1 MIPPKHYE
9 SPKFELGSIPAVSP
23 TLAEILR
30 NCPLQATF
38 YRVPEL
44 KHFVVSN
51 PKAWLGIAYHEVL
64 EQLWLPR
71 DDDSPGAKLVDD
83 LWLAAIGPL
92 RQKAL
97 AHPLD
102 CRFETPE
109 KWPGYYLV
117 RACLSIRAQE
127 ALSRK
132 SQFRSFGESVNVIPY
147 VREKQLSAMGGKLI
161 GKPDV
166 ISCDEIWDYKSGSI
180 YDEVSEGTRVV
191 KEGYVRQ
198 LLLYGHLVKENY
210 GKYPAKGKLLPMQGE
225 VVEIKLEPEVCA
237 KEAVEAVHLLDSA
250 NAKLADSTDVSA
262 VATPSAASC
271 RWCKF
276 KLVCPAFWQ
285 EVDET
290 WAEELGNAAVR
301 GRLKT
306 SPALLHNGRAFS
318 LSIDVT
324 GGTTTA
330 TEVTVAPLDKE
341 IHQNL
346 SEFELG
352 EEVRIVSLF
361 LRRDGQLAPTNA
373 TVCYRESDCP
383 SFSLHGGS
391 QKISN

>member
-1 MIPPKHYE
+1 MIPPKHE
-9 SPKFELGSIPAVSP
+9 ASPKFELGSIPAVSP

-44 KHFVVSN
+44 NHFVLSN

-64 EQLWLPR
+64 EKLWLPR
-71 DDDSPGAKLVDD
+71 DDDFDGVQLVEDF
-83 LWLAAIGPL
+83 WLAAISAL

-102 CRFETPE
+102 RRFESPE

-127 ALSRK
+127 ALSGK
-132 SQFRSFGESVNVIPY
+132 SQFRSINESVKVIPY
-147 VREKQLSAMGGKLI
+147 VREKQLAAMGGKLV

-166 ISCDEIWDYKSGSI
+166 ISSDEVWDYKSGNI

-191 KEGYVRQ
+191 KEGYIRQ

-210 GKYPAKGKLLPMQGE
+210 GAYPAKGKLLPMQGG
-225 VVEIKLEPEVCA
+225 VVEIKLEPEACA
-237 KEAVEAVHLLDSA
+237 KEAAEAVHLLDSA
-250 NAKLADSTDVSA
+250 NATLSGSTDVST

-271 RWCKF
+271 RWCRF

-285 EVDET
+285 QVDET

-324 GGTTTA
+324 GGTTAA

-346 SEFELG
+346 SEFEPG
-352 EEVRIVSLF
+352 EEVRIVNLF

-383 SFSLHGGS
+383 SFSVAPKDQQLE
-391 QKISN
+391 